1 MVRLTKRVVPP
12 LPHGQLSVEHV
23 WRGKKVVFWRS
34 VGEAGNYGRFFYF
47 SFLRYPEEQALLN
60 VIFHVCV

>member
-12 LPHGQLSVEHV
+12 LPHDQLIVEHV

-34 VGEAGNYGRFFYF
+34 VGEAGKYGRFFYF
-47 SFLRYPEEQALLN
+47 SFLR
-60 VIFHVCV
+60 